1 MRRLMRGFAAAV
13 AAASMVS
20 TASYAQEELV
30 VENEVQESSGERTE
44 MTVIAGDGFA
54 APMIFS
60 TTETLG
66 SGEGPAIRMMAAP
79 GAGFSFSGGG
89 DFSMPAPDPWSLLGN
104 PSVQKDLELVG
115 DQLQRVKDMQAEMG
129 RQMKEKIGDLSKGG
143 IGPERFA
150 GLGELMKKLRAEQKE
165 QLSSVLLPHQIDR
178 LKQVALQTHMK
189 QSGTA
194 NALASELVAEELGIS
209 DDQKERLQKRQKEIK
224 EKLAQQI
231 EELKKKAKDE
241 LLMELTPDQRG
252 KLKKMVGDEY
262 KPNNQ
267 DWTDS
272 IRDRIKTRRG
282 KK

>member
-89 DFSMPAPDPWSLLGN
+89 DAAPSSDVFNDVFPMDDSIAELL
-104 PSVQKDLELVG
+104 
-115 DQLQRVKDMQAEMG
+115 R
-129 RQMKEKIGDLSKGG
+129 
-143 IGPERFA
+143 
-150 GLGELMKKLRAEQKE
+150 KKLITREEAIFRSEN
-165 QLSSVLLPHQIDR
+165 PDR
-178 LKQVALQTHMK
+178 FNTM
-189 QSGTA
+189 
-194 NALASELVAEELGIS
+194 
-209 DDQKERLQKRQKEIK
+209 
-224 EKLAQQI
+224 
-231 EELKKKAKDE
+231 
-241 LLMELTPDQRG
+241 
-252 KLKKMVGDEY
+252 
-262 KPNNQ
+262 
-267 DWTDS
+267 
-272 IRDRIKTRRG
+272 
-282 KK
+282 